1 MKTYHVQIIK
11 HTRGEW
17 EDSYELEDTKTV
29 DAYGPWDAIRR
40 ANVPKGYDIGSTSV
54 TFEAKAFRIQ

>member
-29 DAYGPWDAIRR
+29 DA
-40 ANVPKGYDIGSTSV
+40 
-54 TFEAKAFRIQ
+54 